1 MFVAIV
7 FFFQAEDGIRDRANI
22 CGKQRT
28 INLAYRAILRAS
40 GKLPLIHLAEGPIMR
55 TKLTRSA
62 ALAGISLAA
71 TVSVALSAGIAG
83 AAPTQPA
90 SAVAARPAGSLPT
103 ITITMTGKKITVGG
117 TLQSG
122 GVRIVSTVTGE
133 AQASPVLIRLDPGVT
148 VSQFLAAVPKITA
161 DQNNIEGIGSFV
173 FSPQA
178 SKGTSS
184 AQATLAA
191 GQYVAVD
198 LAPSGQPPLTP
209 FMITKSSSPA
219 SLPKP
224 GATIASI
231 EFAFRGPVRLHDGE
245 LVRFANH
252 GFLAHMIVAARAR
265 SLAGAREV
273 ARLLRPGK
281 NGQAG
286 RPVTNSYNFDNILSR
301 GAYQQLVI
309 HNRPGYWVLACFMDT
324 QDHRKHTLLG
334 MERVIQIVK

>member
-1 MFVAIV
+1 
-7 FFFQAEDGIRDRANI
+7 
-22 CGKQRT
+22 
-28 INLAYRAILRAS
+28 
-40 GKLPLIHLAEGPIMR
+40 MR
-55 TKLTRSA
+55 TKRTRSA
-62 ALAGISLAA
+62 ALAGISIAA

-83 AAPTQPA
+83 AAPTRPA
-90 SAVAARPAGSLPT
+90 SAVAARAAGSLPV

-161 DQNNIEGIGSFV
+161 DQNNIAGIGAFV

-191 GQYVAVD
+191 GQYVAAD
-198 LAPSGQPPLTP
+198 LAPSGQPPLTT
-209 FMITKSSSPA
+209 FMITKSASPA
-219 SLPKP
+219 TLPKP

-252 GFLAHMIVAARAR
+252 GFLVHMIVAARAR

-273 ARLLRPGK
+273 ARLLKAGK
-281 NGQAG
+281 NAQAG
-286 RPVTNSYNFDNILSR
+286 RLITNSYNFDNILSR

-309 HNRPGYWVLACFMDT
+309 HNRPGFWVLACFMDT
-324 QDHRKHTLLG
+324 QDHREHTLLG

>member
-1 MFVAIV
+1 
-7 FFFQAEDGIRDRANI
+7 
-22 CGKQRT
+22 
-28 INLAYRAILRAS
+28 
-40 GKLPLIHLAEGPIMR
+40 MR
-55 TKLTRSA
+55 TKLTTRA
-62 ALAGISLAA
+62 ALAGISIAA
-71 TVSVALSAGIAG
+71 TISVALSAGIAG
-83 AAPTQPA
+83 AAPTRAA
-90 SAVAARPAGSLPT
+90 SAVAARAAGSLPV

-122 GVRIVSTVTGE
+122 GVRIVSKVSNE
-133 AQASPVLIRLDPGVT
+133 ALGSPVLVRLDPGVT
-148 VSQFLAAVPKITA
+148 LDQFRAALPKIAA
-161 DQNNIEGIGSFV
+161 DQNNIEGIGAFV

-191 GQYVAVD
+191 GQYVAAD
-198 LAPSGQPPLTP
+198 LAPSGQPPLTT
-209 FMITKSSSPA
+209 FMITKSASPA
-219 SLPKP
+219 TLPKP

-252 GFLAHMIVAARAR
+252 GFLVHMIVAARAR

-273 ARLLRPGK
+273 ARLLKAGK
-281 NGQAG
+281 NAQAG
-286 RPVTNSYNFDNILSR
+286 RLVTNSYNFDNILSH

-309 HNRPGYWVLACFMDT
+309 HNRPGFWVLACFMDT
-324 QDHRKHTLLG
+324 QDHREHTLLG